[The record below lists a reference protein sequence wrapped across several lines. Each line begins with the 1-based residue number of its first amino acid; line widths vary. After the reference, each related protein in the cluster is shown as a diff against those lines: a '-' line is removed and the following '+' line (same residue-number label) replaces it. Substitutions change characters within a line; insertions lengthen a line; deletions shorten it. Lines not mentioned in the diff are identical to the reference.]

1 MQMEIITAK
10 MELIKDFL
18 SELNVHTY
26 LYRKYQMIYDELFV
40 KFTEL
45 SIQVN
50 EQLNNETF
58 KLTNTLL

>member
-1 MQMEIITAK
+1 MENIIMQMEIITAK
-10 MELIKDFL
+10 MVLRKDVL
-18 SELNVHTY
+18 YELNVHTY

-50 EQLNNETF
+50 EQLNKN
-58 KLTNTLL
+58 K

>member
-1 MQMEIITAK
+1 MENIIKKMEIITAK

-50 EQLNNETF
+50 EQLNKN
-58 KLTNTLL
+58 K